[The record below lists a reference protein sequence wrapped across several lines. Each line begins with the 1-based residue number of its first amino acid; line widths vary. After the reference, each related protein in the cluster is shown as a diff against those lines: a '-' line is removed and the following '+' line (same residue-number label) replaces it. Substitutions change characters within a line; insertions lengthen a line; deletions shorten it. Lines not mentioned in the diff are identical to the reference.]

1 MAREIADSHHDRWDG
16 TGYPDGLKGESI
28 PLAARIVAIADVYD
42 ALASKRVYK
51 DAISHEECVEEI
63 RRGAGSQFDPWLVDV
78 FLSIQTQFR
87 EVAER
92 FSDGG
97 GAGRKLDDIQVE
109 LLDSLFSTSNGVTPS
124 SETIESRF
132 EEDDESFECRR
143 HQPDNQNRRFRQLDR
158 RTERWL
164 ELMLIVITLGIASL
178 LVYADN
184 SQILVLNLFYLP
196 VVLGG
201 FFLGQY
207 RSGVTAFF
215 SVLMATIVV
224 SSDLTRF
231 AMLQSPVTVALSMM
245 TWGATL
251 GLTALL
257 VGALSEQC
265 EARAL
270 EAHEAQVGVVEVLAR
285 YLRSADPELHRRAQR
300 VVELSEQV
308 AVRMR
313 LTPKEIDDM
322 RIAAML
328 LDVENIEITARV
340 IRKAVGNLQG
350 DEAETDSHQTFHG
363 TELVKSLGRVL
374 SGAFPLVLSEAHSE
388 SRAEALSMP
397 LAARILHTVRA
408 YCELT
413 ESGWARDARSPA
425 EATRELLEDSESG
438 HDTSVVLMLRE
449 LVCKDQDG
457 APVAMPATTGDATDP
472 EFVMV
477 PDA

>member
-1 MAREIADSHHDRWDG
+1 MVALTSLSGTDPFMMTSQKRSDSQ
-16 TGYPDGLKGESI
+16 L
-28 PLAARIVAIADVYD
+28 
-42 ALASKRVYK
+42 
-51 DAISHEECVEEI
+51 
-63 RRGAGSQFDPWLVDV
+63 
-78 FLSIQTQFR
+78 
-87 EVAER
+87 
-92 FSDGG
+92 
-97 GAGRKLDDIQVE
+97 
-109 LLDSLFSTSNGVTPS
+109 
-124 SETIESRF
+124 
-132 EEDDESFECRR
+132 
-143 HQPDNQNRRFRQLDR
+143 RRFRQLDR
-158 RTERWL
+158 KSERWL
-164 ELMLIVITLGIASL
+164 EVMLILITLGIASL

-215 SVLMATIVV
+215 AVLMATIVV

-265 EARAL
+265 EARAI

-340 IRKAVGNLQG
+340 IRKAVGNLQ
-350 DEAETDSHQTFHG
+350 DEDETDTHQTFHG

-374 SGAFPLVLSEAHSE
+374 SGAFPLVLSEAHSD

-408 YCELT
+408 YCDLT
-413 ESGWARDARSPA
+413 ESGWARDARTPG
-425 EATRELLEDSESG
+425 EAVNELLEDSESG

-449 LVCKDQDG
+449 LVCADS
-457 APVAMPATTGDATDP
+457 PPAALTVPMDAGEATDP
-472 EFVMV
+472 EFVIL